1 VIFLK
6 LNEHS
11 SEKSYSWKVG
21 EYGLEEQD
29 LEVEEIRGEDQD
41 DPIHQP
47 LRSVPGSGDRL
58 GELPT
63 FLP

>member
-47 LRSVPGSGDRL
+47 LRSVLGSGDRL